1 MIWFLFLKILFMSI
15 GMTAAGVAVLI
26 VSKLFA
32 KVFSKSCIYYIWII
46 PLFIGILPVSGI
58 KYQPSAEQ
66 KYIYRQSAYKREI
79 YENTGTAAEKSDVW
93 AGNKT
98 ADVNINKT
106 EKADNVS
113 KTGILP
119 VSMKRTDFP
128 YREVLAF
135 LYITGVL
142 ASLLIYAV
150 KFARFLKQIKPQ
162 LKKFDCAYEAEC
174 REKIGFGGRAEVFE
188 ADIDCSPF
196 VYGIFRPKIVVPHG
210 EIGAEAFMHEL
221 VHVKRRDLLYM
232 RFVYIVKS
240 LHFFNPFAYL
250 FANRIKRFMELS
262 CDECAARNMTEM
274 QRLEYSR
281 CIINYAAASPGTAC
295 LSETGKNIKE
305 RIDVIMT
312 GKNHSKMSRLIS
324 AVLIAVLIFCQT
336 ALAAAINGRAPQ
348 KSYVINHTTDIY
360 SVVYINSENGWYSGK
375 SGLGKNQ
382 ASLVNSALYKGFA
395 ADLKLDFDG
404 EYRDGKN
411 NGFSADMH
419 VEMDKFIKSFYGG
432 RHWQGLFTVTLDGET
447 VVESAMGY
455 LNDVPGPGTRDISRL
470 YIESGD
476 ISFDIEHINFD
487 LPSDAVINSAY
498 EEDAEEYFE
507 APVNRFLEGSTK
519 ITYKSGGKT
528 KTENADWLYLYIMAN
543 PKTNRLS
550 CGEIPMAGNMFITT
564 VPGEK
569 YTFSGDTAEG
579 KFLLKISGNIKA
591 DEFEGKLSGFS
602 GKNIKFES
610 KDKTISVKMNV
621 KDRNSDGS
629 ETLLLRK
636 NSVGL
641 RNGFEDGSDFAKTC
655 INSMH
660 ARRLSDIPFTLSLSD
675 DKTKVILKLKDGFNP
690 DGWYYSYSSYTN
702 SDKDVYAKY
711 SSKHSDGA
719 TELPLCEVAGSSHN
733 LQFDYYAANP
743 YVRFSKIDIMFRIVD
758 GEIFYR
764 CCNEYVTSNK
774 NYSGAEGAEMLER
787 YLLNSEKYMF
797 EKQ

>member
-58 KYQPSAEQ
+58 KYQSSAEQ

-106 EKADNVS
+106 EKADNAS

-119 VSMKRTDFP
+119 VSMKHTDFP

-150 KFARFLKQIKPQ
+150 KFARFLNQIKPQ
-162 LKKFDCAYEAEC
+162 LKKYDCVYEAEC

-210 EIGAEAFMHEL
+210 KIGAEAFMHEL

-569 YTFSGDTAEG
+569 YTFNGDTAEG

-711 SSKHSDGA
+711 SSKHPDGA

-774 NYSGAEGAEMLER
+774 NYSGAEGAEMLDR

>member
-106 EKADNVS
+106 EKADNAS

-150 KFARFLKQIKPQ
+150 KFARFLNQIKPQ

-221 VHVKRRDLLYM
+221 IHIKRKDLLYM
-232 RFVYIVKS
+232 RFANVIKAI
-240 LHFFNPFAYL
+240 HFFNPFAYL

-498 EEDAEEYFE
+498 EEDAEEHFE

-711 SSKHSDGA
+711 SSKHPDGA

-774 NYSGAEGAEMLER
+774 NYSGAEGAEMLDR